1 MADQLEIIG
10 RYGGRR
16 NLLVAHS
23 FGTGLALSAL
33 LEQPRRLPEVNVAG
47 ALLLGTQLE
56 RPLSWGGLMA
66 LPTWLLEILRPLVS
80 RVFRKRAW
88 HPATDPALV
97 AYEEQLAQRNRL
109 YVFKALLQSAQW
121 PDAKALA
128 NLALPTWVLAGDSDG
143 LTPASGGEALARQL
157 PTGSFQLLEQCGHQ
171 LMLERPVE
179 VLAAFQ
185 SLLEKLDQTL
195 DLVR

>member
-1 MADQLEIIG
+1 M
-10 RYGGRR
+10 
-16 NLLVAHS
+16 
-23 FGTGLALSAL
+23 
-33 LEQPRRLPEVNVAG
+33 
-47 ALLLGTQLE
+47 
-56 RPLSWGGLMA
+56 
-66 LPTWLLEILRPLVS
+66 
-80 RVFRKRAW
+80 
-88 HPATDPALV
+88 
-97 AYEEQLAQRNRL
+97 AYEEQLTRRNRL
-109 YVFKALLQSAQW
+109 HVFKALLQSAQW

-143 LTPASGGEALARQL
+143 LTPASGGEVLARQL

-179 VLAAFQ
+179 VLSAFQ